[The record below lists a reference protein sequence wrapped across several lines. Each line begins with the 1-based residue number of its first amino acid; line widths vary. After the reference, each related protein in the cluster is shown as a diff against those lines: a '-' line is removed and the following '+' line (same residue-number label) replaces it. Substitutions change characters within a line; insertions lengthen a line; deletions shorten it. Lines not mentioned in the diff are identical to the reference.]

1 MAFLTVDHINILG
14 IAGAVPKA
22 ELSNWNYTHISEQ
35 DRKLLIKTTGVEKR
49 RIAAKS
55 GVTTTDLCKAAA
67 EKLIEQTGTTK
78 ADIEVLIFVSQT
90 PDYFLPASSI
100 TLQNRL
106 GLPMSCMAFDINL
119 GCSGFVYGLS
129 VISALISSGKFKKGL
144 LLCGDI
150 SSAGPPEED
159 KSVFPLFGDA
169 GTATLLEYN
178 ETAAKMNFSLQSDG
192 SGYEAIIVREG
203 GMRKPFTVD
212 SFTIV
217 EKEKGISRASRNLEL
232 NGMAVYDFSV
242 SEVPKNINEFFR
254 NTGTNIDSFDYF
266 VMHQANLLMN
276 ETIRKKLKFPPEKVP
291 YTLPKYGNT
300 SSASIPL
307 TIASELRENVS
318 STPARFLASGFG
330 VGLSWA
336 TVSFNTKGL
345 VCPEIIEL

>member
-1 MAFLTVDHINILG
+1 MALLTVENISIKG

-22 ELSNWNYTHISEQ
+22 ELSNLDYTHISEQ
-35 DRKLLIKTTGVEKR
+35 ERKLLVKTTGIEKR
-49 RIAAKS
+49 RITGKS
-55 GVTTTDLCKAAA
+55 GITTTDLCKAAA
-67 EKLIEQTGTTK
+67 ERIIERTGTSK
-78 ADIEVLIFVSQT
+78 ADIEILIFVSQT

-106 GLPMSCMAFDINL
+106 GLPKTCMAFDINL

-129 VISALISSGKFKKGL
+129 VISSLMSSGKLKKGL

-159 KSVFPLFGDA
+159 KSVFPLFGDG
-169 GTATLLEYN
+169 GTATLLEYD
-178 ETAAKMNFSLQSDG
+178 TSAQKMNFSLNSDG

-212 SFTIV
+212 SFTLV

-232 NGMAVYDFSV
+232 NGMAVFDFSV
-242 SEVPKNINEFFR
+242 GEVPKNIKEFFET
-254 NTGTNIDSFDYF
+254 TGTNPDSYDFF

-307 TIASELRENVS
+307 TIASELKDKVAG
-318 STPARFLASGFG
+318 TTKFLASGFG

-336 TVSFNTKGL
+336 TVSFQTKGL

>member
-1 MAFLTVDHINILG
+1 MAFFSIDNVSIKG
-14 IAGAVPKA
+14 IAGAVPKG
-22 ELSNWNYTHISEQ
+22 ELSNWDYTHITEPE
-35 DRKLLIKTTGVEKR
+35 RKLLIKTTGVEKR
-49 RIAAKS
+49 RITAKS
-55 GVTTTDLCKAAA
+55 GITTTDLCMGAA
-67 EKLIEQTGTTK
+67 EKLLDETNTSK
-78 ADIEVLIFVSQT
+78 ADIEILVFVSQT

-106 GLPMSCMAFDINL
+106 GLSKTCMAFDINL

-129 VISALISSGKFKKGL
+129 VISSLISQGKFKKGL

-169 GTATLLEYN
+169 GTATLMEYN
-178 ETAAKMNFSLQSDG
+178 TSADKMNFSLQSDG

-212 SFTIV
+212 SFTMV

-232 NGMAVYDFSV
+232 NGMAVFDFSV
-242 SEVPKNINEFFR
+242 SEVPKNINEFFKT
-254 NTGTNIDSFDYF
+254 TGTGPESYDYF

-276 ETIRKKLKFPPEKVP
+276 ETIRKKLKFPSEKVP
-291 YTLPKYGNT
+291 YTLSKYGNT

-307 TIASELRENVS
+307 TITPELKEKVS
-318 STPARFLASGFG
+318 GATRFLASGFG

>member
-1 MAFLTVDHINILG
+1 MAFITIKNVNIIG
-14 IAGAVPKA
+14 MAGAVPKA
-22 ELSNWNYTHISEQ
+22 ELSNRNYTHISEQ
-35 DRKLLIKTTGVEKR
+35 ERKLLIKTTGVEKR
-49 RIAAKS
+49 RITAGS

-67 EKLIEQTGTTK
+67 EKILQQTGTAK
-78 ADIEVLIFVSQT
+78 ADVEILIFVSQT
-90 PDYFLPASSI
+90 PDYFLPASGI

-106 GLPMSCMAFDINL
+106 GLPKTCMAFDINL

-129 VISALISSGKFKKGL
+129 VISSLVSHGRFKKGL

-159 KSVFPLFGDA
+159 KSVFPLFGDV

-178 ETAAKMNFSLQSDG
+178 TAADKMNFSLQSDG

-212 SFTIV
+212 SFTLV

-232 NGMAVYDFSV
+232 NGMAVFDFSV
-242 SEVPKNINEFFR
+242 SEVPKNINEFFQR
-254 NTGTNIDSFDYF
+254 TGTNAESYNYF
-266 VMHQANLLMN
+266 VMHQANMLMN

-307 TIASELRENVS
+307 TIASELKDKVTS
-318 STPARFLASGFG
+318 PARFLASGFG

-336 TVSFNTKGL
+336 TVSFNTQKL
-345 VCPEIIEL
+345 ICPEIIEM